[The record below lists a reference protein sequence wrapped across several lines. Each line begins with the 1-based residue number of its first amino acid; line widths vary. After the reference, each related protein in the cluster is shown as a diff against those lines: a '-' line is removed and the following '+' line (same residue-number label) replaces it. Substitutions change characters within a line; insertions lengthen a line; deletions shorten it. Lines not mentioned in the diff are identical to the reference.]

1 MPLVQL
7 TVDDGSPFAVN
18 SAAVLDVRT
27 EDGGTIIVFQG
38 GAVETA
44 IERADHVDE
53 LLDAAEAADSE
64 AGAPG
69 APVALIGADGD
80 PFVLD
85 PATLAYVQ
93 ASDEGTLIVATN
105 GASRT
110 AREPYEAVMVLLGSP
125 LAIEVDESRLYDGS
139 ATRQ

>member
-27 EDGGTIIVFQG
+27 EDGGTTIVFHG
-38 GAVETA
+38 GTSERA
-44 IERADHVDE
+44 IERADHIDE
-53 LLDAAEAADSE
+53 LLDAADAAD
-64 AGAPG
+64 AAIG
-69 APVALIGADGD
+69 APVALTGRNGD

-85 PATLAYVQ
+85 PTTLAYVQ
-93 ASDEGTLIVATN
+93 ASDDGTLIIATT
-105 GASRT
+105 GAPRT
-110 AREPYEAVMVLLGSP
+110 AREPYEAVMSLLGSP
-125 LAIEVDESRLYDGS
+125 LPIEVDELRLHEGS